1 MFFLCS
7 GLQVSYQ
14 IRDSHSILRREV
26 RFHFLAGT
34 VGAQS
39 LTLGWGPA
47 WCLFALLLVSHL
59 KSHCLI

>member
-47 WCLFALLLVSHL
+47 WCLFALLLV
-59 KSHCLI
+59 